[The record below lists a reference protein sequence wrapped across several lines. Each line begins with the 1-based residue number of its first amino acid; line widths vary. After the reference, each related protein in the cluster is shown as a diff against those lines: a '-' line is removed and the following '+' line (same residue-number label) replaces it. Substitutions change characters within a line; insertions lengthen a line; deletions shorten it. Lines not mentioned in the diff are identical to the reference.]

1 MVRIH
6 IQTRNIGGD
15 EELAEALRA
24 ILEDIDNGEDNGNFF
39 LESGDECEWAVNSRN
54 PAFLSDMA
62 G

>member
-6 IQTRNIGGD
+6 ITTRNIAGD
-15 EELAEALRA
+15 EELADALRM
-24 ILEDIDNGEDNGNFF
+24 ILDQIEEGNDNGRFELDG
-39 LESGDECEWAVNSRN
+39 EGCDWAVNSRN

>member
-6 IQTRNIGGD
+6 IQTLNIGGD

-24 ILEDIDNGEDNGNFF
+24 ILEKIEDGDDNGVFE
-39 LESGDECEWAVNSRN
+39 LEGGDRCDWAVNSRN
-54 PAFLSDMA
+54 PAFLSDME

>member
-24 ILEDIDNGEDNGNFF
+24 ILDEIENGEDHGLFD
-39 LESGDECEWAVNSRN
+39 LDSGERCDWAVNSRN
-54 PAFLSDMA
+54 PAFLSDME